1 MFVRETCAAAVLIIL
16 TLWLQCGGVA
26 MLITWFR
33 GSVAGDTDK
42 FGLFRT
48 AVLIVRFTT
57 AVVVLH
63 LIEAVVWAIFYRW
76 FCLLSWEAAFYF
88 SAGSY
93 GTVGCSD
100 VSLPPNWRALGPL
113 ESITGAL
120 MCGISVSLLFATYS
134 GSSIKTILERRPD
147 ASALLIKAIG
157 GGWDTTK
164 IPQLR
169 S

>member
-16 TLWLQCGGVA
+16 TLWLQCGGIA
-26 MLITWFR
+26 TLITWFR
-33 GSVAGDTDK
+33 VAVAGDTDK

-63 LIEAVVWAIFYRW
+63 LVEALVWAIFYRW
-76 FCLLSWEAAFYF
+76 FCLPSWEGAFYF

-113 ESITGAL
+113 ESVRKSIPFSETFLLSGNNTGT
-120 MCGISVSLLFATYS
+120 SLIQYFQPLTS
-134 GSSIKTILERRPD
+134 KE
-147 ASALLIKAIG
+147 
-157 GGWDTTK
+157 
-164 IPQLR
+164 
-169 S
+169 

>member
-1 MFVRETCAAAVLIIL
+1 M
-16 TLWLQCGGVA
+16 
-26 MLITWFR
+26 
-33 GSVAGDTDK
+33 AGDTDK

-48 AVLIVRFTT
+48 TVLIVRFTT

-63 LIEAVVWAIFYRW
+63 LIEALVWAIFYRC
-76 FCLLSWEAAFYF
+76 FCLPSWEAAFYF

-120 MCGISVSLLFATYS
+120 MCGISVSQSCLPPSYVVLMREHSLVCLLKLPWSLLLGEAT
-134 GSSIKTILERRPD
+134 ERTL
-147 ASALLIKAIG
+147 SARQPRLIR
-157 GGWDTTK
+157 WTPTRL
-164 IPQLR
+164 PSR
-169 S
+169 